1 MNALTRIFIHI
12 APQLIITL
20 VADFGSADA
29 PPAAPIPVPTPVPAP
44 IPTASA
50 PAQAVDPLDAIS
62 LMPSPERPPEPLTP
76 VPVPVEQEDDTDA
89 FGDFGGA
96 AEAVPPPAVEPSIIE
111 VVKPAITEVEPTI
124 TIDTVEEPMSPPKNE
139 RGDNDTSLSFDA
151 MSFSLESAPQPS
163 IKELKESPKALPKV
177 VSSSPKAA
185 MMMPPP
191 MAENTDSKL
200 SVFDALR
207 PTWLSRKRILEVRS
221 THTSYNSSRLI
232 TDLLR
237 FFAPPPPQTSKTM
250 RLLLCLMS

>member
-177 VSSSPKAA
+177 ISSSPKAA

-200 SVFDALR
+200 SVFDALAEADLAVEEEDFGGEID
-207 PTWLSRKRILEVRS
+207 THILQ
-221 THTSYNSSRLI
+221 LI
-232 TDLLR
+232 T
-237 FFAPPPPQTSKTM
+237 PYN
-250 RLLLCLMS
+250 